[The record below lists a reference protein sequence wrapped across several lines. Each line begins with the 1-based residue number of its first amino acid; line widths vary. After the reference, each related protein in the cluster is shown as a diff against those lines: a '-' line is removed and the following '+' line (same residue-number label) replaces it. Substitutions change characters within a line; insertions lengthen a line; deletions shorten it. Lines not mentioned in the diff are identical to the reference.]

1 MKEYF
6 YKQEYKYMY
15 LANVS
20 YSFANALSET
30 FGTVMLYKSGIPIWL
45 ILLIYGLRF
54 GITGLCTPLFVSIS
68 SRFGIAKCILIS
80 NIFSII
86 SAYMMLDGT
95 NIYRNIVIFILAMG
109 FMGISNPSTDSLSSK
124 YVETEHR
131 GRYNSVIN
139 ISKIIAVALA
149 SCLVAWGVISDNNI
163 ILFII
168 IAIFFLLQYIFIRKI
183 DYKVEN
189 KTNAFKASMKYII
202 KSKSRYKIIYALR
215 TSHIIERQFVPLYL
229 FIAVKDFSVFSSIT
243 IISLLLQIITV
254 SLIGKYTDKNIVKAN
269 SLVTIIKVI
278 ITSVFLFAKNKVT
291 IAFNKVLN
299 DNFEKVY
306 ETSINTS
313 IQNIIIESK
322 EDNDLLSAVGQMSLC
337 FTEVIVFALLAIIS
351 SFIGE
356 KVFTIIFILSII
368 SSIFININIKNN
380 KYMEKTKKLISKKN
394 LTKIYSKYI
403 INLNDTISF

>member
-6 YKQEYKYMY
+6 YKPAYKYMY
-15 LANVS
+15 LANIS

-54 GITGLCTPLFVSIS
+54 GITGFCTPLFVSIS

-86 SAYMMLDGT
+86 SAYMMLDG
-95 NIYRNIVIFILAMG
+95 NIYRNIVIFIFAMG

-131 GRYNSVIN
+131 GRYNSLIN

-149 SCLVAWGVISDNNI
+149 SGLVAWGVISDNNT
-163 ILFII
+163 ILFTV

-202 KSKSRYKIIYALR
+202 KTKNRYKIIYALR

-229 FIAVKDFSVFSSIT
+229 FIAVKDFSVFSSII

-269 SLVTIIKVI
+269 TLVTIIKAI

-313 IQNIIIESK
+313 IQNIIKESK

-337 FTEVIVFALLAIIS
+337 FTEVIVFPLLAIIS

-356 KVFTIIFILSII
+356 KVFIIIFIISIL

-380 KYMEKTKKLISKKN
+380 KYIEKDQKAK
-394 LTKIYSKYI
+394 
-403 INLNDTISF
+403 

>member
-6 YKQEYKYMY
+6 YKPEYKYMY

-54 GITGLCTPLFVSIS
+54 GITGFCTPLFVSIS

-131 GRYNSVIN
+131 GRYNSLIN
-139 ISKIIAVALA
+139 ISKIVAVALA

-163 ILFII
+163 ILFTI

-215 TSHIIERQFVPLYL
+215 TSHIIERQYVPLYL

-313 IQNIIIESK
+313 IQNIIKESK

-356 KVFTIIFILSII
+356 KVFIIIFILSIL
-368 SSIFININIKNN
+368 SSIFININIKN
-380 KYMEKTKKLISKKN
+380 
-394 LTKIYSKYI
+394 SKYI
-403 INLNDTISF
+403 EVR

>member
-6 YKQEYKYMY
+6 YKPEYKYMY

-131 GRYNSVIN
+131 GRYNSLIN

-163 ILFII
+163 ILSTI

-189 KTNAFKASMKYII
+189 KTNAFKTSMKYII
-202 KSKSRYKIIYALR
+202 KTKSKYKMIYALR
-215 TSHIIERQFVPLYL
+215 TSHIIERQYVPLYL

-243 IISLLLQIITV
+243 IISLLLQVITV
-254 SLIGKYTDKNIVKAN
+254 SLIGKYTDKNIIKAN

-313 IQNIIIESK
+313 IQNIIKESK

-356 KVFTIIFILSII
+356 KVFIIIFILSIL
-368 SSIFININIKNN
+368 SSIFININIKN
-380 KYMEKTKKLISKKN
+380 
-394 LTKIYSKYI
+394 SKYI
-403 INLNDTISF
+403 EVR

>member
-6 YKQEYKYMY
+6 YKPEYKYMY

-20 YSFANALSET
+20 YSFANSLSET
-30 FGTVMLYKSGIPIWL
+30 FGTVMLYKSGVPIWL

-54 GITGLCTPLFVSIS
+54 GITGFCTPLFVSIS
-68 SRFGIAKCILIS
+68 SRLGIAKCILIS

-86 SAYMMLDGT
+86 SAYMMLDG
-95 NIYRNIVIFILAMG
+95 NIYKNIVIFIFAMG
-109 FMGISNPSTDSLSSK
+109 FMGISNPSTDSLSSR
-124 YVETEHR
+124 YVKTEHR
-131 GRYNSVIN
+131 GRYNSLIN

-163 ILFII
+163 ILFTVIT
-168 IAIFFLLQYIFIRKI
+168 IFFLLQYIFIRKI

-202 KSKSRYKIIYALR
+202 KTKSRYKIIYALR
-215 TSHIIERQFVPLYL
+215 TSHIIERQFIPLYL
-229 FIAVKDFSVFSSIT
+229 FIAVKDFSVFSSII

-254 SLIGKYTDKNIVKAN
+254 SLIGKYTDKNIVKSN
-269 SLVTIIKVI
+269 NLVTIIKVI

-291 IAFNKVLN
+291 IAVNKVLN

-337 FTEVIVFALLAIIS
+337 FTEVIVFTLLAIII

-356 KVFTIIFILSII
+356 KVFILIFILSII
-368 SSIFININIKNN
+368 SSVFININIKNSKN
-380 KYMEKTKKLISKKN
+380 IKKTKI
-394 LTKIYSKYI
+394 
-403 INLNDTISF
+403 

>member
-6 YKQEYKYMY
+6 YKPEYKYMY
-15 LANVS
+15 LANIS

-54 GITGLCTPLFVSIS
+54 GITGLLTPLFVSIS

-86 SAYMMLDGT
+86 SAYMMIDGT
-95 NIYRNIVIFILAMG
+95 NIYKNIVIFILAMG
-109 FMGISNPSTDSLSSK
+109 FMGLSNPSTDSLSSR

-131 GRYNSVIN
+131 GRYNSLIN

-149 SCLVAWGVISDNNI
+149 SGLVAWGVISDNNI
-163 ILFII
+163 ILFTI

-189 KTNAFKASMKYII
+189 KTNAFKASIKYIA
-202 KSKSRYKIIYALR
+202 KSKSKYKIIYALR
-215 TSHIIERQFVPLYL
+215 TSHIIERQFIPLYL
-229 FIAVKDFSVFSSIT
+229 FIAVKDFSVFSSII

-269 SLVTIIKVI
+269 NLVTIIKVI

-313 IQNIIIESK
+313 IQNIIKESK

-337 FTEVIVFALLAIIS
+337 FTEVLVFPLLAIIS

-356 KVFTIIFILSII
+356 KVFIIIFIISIL
-368 SSIFININIKNN
+368 SSIFININIKNSTYTGKQEN
-380 KYMEKTKKLISKKN
+380 
-394 LTKIYSKYI
+394 
-403 INLNDTISF
+403 

>member
-6 YKQEYKYMY
+6 YKPEYKYMY

-54 GITGLCTPLFVSIS
+54 GITGFCTPLFVSIS

-86 SAYMMLDGT
+86 SAYMMIDGT
-95 NIYRNIVIFILAMG
+95 NIYKNIVIFILAMG
-109 FMGISNPSTDSLSSK
+109 FMGLSNPSTDSLSSR

-131 GRYNSVIN
+131 GRYNSLIN

-149 SCLVAWGVISDNNI
+149 SGLVAWGVISDNNI
-163 ILFII
+163 ILFTI

-183 DYKVEN
+183 DYTVEN

-215 TSHIIERQFVPLYL
+215 TSHIIERQYVPLYL

-313 IQNIIIESK
+313 IQNIIKESK

-356 KVFTIIFILSII
+356 KVFIIIFILSIL
-368 SSIFININIKNN
+368 SSIFININIKN
-380 KYMEKTKKLISKKN
+380 
-394 LTKIYSKYI
+394 SKYI
-403 INLNDTISF
+403 EVR

>member
-6 YKQEYKYMY
+6 YKPEYKYMY

-30 FGTVMLYKSGIPIWL
+30 FGTVMLYKNGIPIWL
-45 ILLIYGLRF
+45 ILLIYLLRF

-68 SRFGIAKCILIS
+68 SRFGIAKCMLIS

-131 GRYNSVIN
+131 GRYNSLIN

-149 SCLVAWGVISDNNI
+149 SCLVAWGVISNNNI
-163 ILFII
+163 ILFTI

-215 TSHIIERQFVPLYL
+215 TSHIIERQYVPLYL

-243 IISLLLQIITV
+243 IISLLLQVITV
-254 SLIGKYTDKNIVKAN
+254 SLIGKYTDKNIIKAN

-313 IQNIIIESK
+313 IQNIIKESK

-356 KVFTIIFILSII
+356 KVFIIIFILSII

-380 KYMEKTKKLISKKN
+380 KYTEKAKKSI
-394 LTKIYSKYI
+394 
-403 INLNDTISF
+403 

>member
-6 YKQEYKYMY
+6 YKPEYKYMY

-131 GRYNSVIN
+131 GRYNSLIN

-163 ILFII
+163 ILFTI

-215 TSHIIERQFVPLYL
+215 TSHIIERQYIPLYL
-229 FIAVKDFSVFSSIT
+229 FIAVKDFSVFSTIT

-313 IQNIIIESK
+313 IQNIIKESK

-356 KVFTIIFILSII
+356 KVFIIIFILSIL
-368 SSIFININIKNN
+368 SSIFININIKN
-380 KYMEKTKKLISKKN
+380 
-394 LTKIYSKYI
+394 SKYI
-403 INLNDTISF
+403 EVR

>member
-6 YKQEYKYMY
+6 YKPEYKYMY

-54 GITGLCTPLFVSIS
+54 GITGFCTPLFVSIS

-80 NIFSII
+80 NVFSII
-86 SAYMMLDGT
+86 STYMMLDGT
-95 NIYRNIVIFILAMG
+95 NIYRNIIIFIFAMG

-131 GRYNSVIN
+131 GRYNSLIN
-139 ISKIIAVALA
+139 ISKIIAIALA
-149 SCLVAWGVISDNNI
+149 SGLVAWGVISDNNI
-163 ILFII
+163 ILFTV

-189 KTNAFKASMKYII
+189 KTNAFKASIKYIV
-202 KSKSRYKIIYALR
+202 KSKSKYKIIYALR
-215 TSHIIERQFVPLYL
+215 TSHIIERQFIPLYL
-229 FIAVKDFSVFSSIT
+229 FIAVKDFSVFSSII
-243 IISLLLQIITV
+243 IISLLLQVITV
-254 SLIGKYTDKNIVKAN
+254 SLIGKYTDKNISKSN
-269 SLVTIIKVI
+269 TLVTIIKVI

-313 IQNIIIESK
+313 IQNIIKESK

-337 FTEVIVFALLAIIS
+337 FTEVIVFPLLAIIS

-356 KVFTIIFILSII
+356 KVFIIIFILSIL

-380 KYMEKTKKLISKKN
+380 KYIEKDQKTM
-394 LTKIYSKYI
+394 
-403 INLNDTISF
+403 